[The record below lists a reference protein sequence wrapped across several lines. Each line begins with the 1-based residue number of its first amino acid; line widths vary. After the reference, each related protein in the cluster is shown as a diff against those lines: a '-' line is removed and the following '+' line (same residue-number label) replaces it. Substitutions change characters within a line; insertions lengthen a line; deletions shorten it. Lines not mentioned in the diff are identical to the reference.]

1 MGEPLKS
8 IHGYLLLCCGTG
20 VIDGHRIAEEEEP
33 YQLFIVPIY
42 TDHGYRYFVFVP
54 VVRNRGEHFIE
65 IMVYA
70 PTGVDYAMLC
80 NPDSIEGG
88 HFIAKVKNSSFKPP
102 ALTDEHEL
110 IERLYPDTIRMASC
124 VARRRYRGL
133 V

>member
-1 MGEPLKS
+1 MHEPLKS
-8 IHGYLLLCCGTG
+8 LHGYLLLCCGTG
-20 VIDGHRIAEEEEP
+20 VVDGRRIAEEEEP
-33 YQLFIVPIY
+33 YQLFIVPVV

-54 VVRNRGEHFIE
+54 VVRNRGEHCIE

-70 PTGVDYAMLC
+70 PTGVDYAPLC
-80 NPDSIEGG
+80 NTDSIAGG
-88 HFIAKVKNSSFKPP
+88 HFLAKVPNSSFKPP
-102 ALTDEHEL
+102 ALTDEHQL